1 MTDSSLSQTLLFDS
15 AMIME
20 PISWSYNLFKSSAY
34 QWWGPNDFGKFRRT
48 GLPAEMN
55 SALNILMQN
64 LNEAA
69 PVGLRELWS
78 LQEMSG

>member
-34 QWWGPNDFGKFRRT
+34 Q
-48 GLPAEMN
+48 
-55 SALNILMQN
+55 
-64 LNEAA
+64 
-69 PVGLRELWS
+69 
-78 LQEMSG
+78 